1 MYTRILHGSWLHRG
15 PYKTTE
21 QSKLVGGCLHGKG
34 GLLSNTVLVA
44 KCLSIRILILQCL
57 FSVDP
62 QSFIMLIMPICE
74 AYLNVVIPVIS
85 NIIKKRLKMDLLF
98 VQQKYKCTEMPF

>member
-1 MYTRILHGSWLHRG
+1 MYARTLYMVIGYIEDLTKPQNSQ
-15 PYKTTE
+15 KF
-21 QSKLVGGCLHGKG
+21 VGGCLHGKG

-62 QSFIMLIMPICE
+62 QSFNMISYH
-74 AYLNVVIPVIS
+74 AY
-85 NIIKKRLKMDLLF
+85 M
-98 VQQKYKCTEMPF
+98 